1 MRAIELS
8 FLFAVLCMLYK
19 ASFLCFLLLNKSYKV
34 AIKKG
39 KNKEARRM
47 KKEKVVGEKIKS
59 AVEFLGKV
67 KEVETLVKSVD
78 ELAKAIGKKIQN
90 DDTLGSL
97 QDKNGSL
104 LAGVHSV
111 VSSIKTK
118 LEALEQTVG
127 VSDELKK
134 KVSTVKTESK
144 SFLDKLKEGNAEL
157 GIEGATDENAKKA
170 IDRIGKN
177 DGDKGVVELLRL
189 NKVVDELVISIK
201 AEVDKAVKEL
211 TSSVKSEPVQSSN

>member
-1 MRAIELS
+1 
-8 FLFAVLCMLYK
+8 
-19 ASFLCFLLLNKSYKV
+19 
-34 AIKKG
+34 
-39 KNKEARRM
+39 M